1 MEKIDEMKF
10 ETEVATFAKFQK
22 KVAKAM
28 KEKEEDKDKDEENQQ
43 TILTASKTEIYEP
56 DRIKLSGD
64 ISQILEV
71 KELKMN
77 MIVIMVLLSVSSFKF
92 YMIDM

>member
-1 MEKIDEMKF
+1 
-10 ETEVATFAKFQK
+10 
-22 KVAKAM
+22 M

>member
-1 MEKIDEMKF
+1 
-10 ETEVATFAKFQK
+10 
-22 KVAKAM
+22 M

-56 DRIKLSGD
+56 DRIKLSGN

-71 KELKMN
+71 KELKTN